1 MSLVAAEG
9 VDEVVAGVQEDSKL
23 TLEEQPRVLTVQEM
37 DLLVEDCF
45 FSAIKDKSNK
55 IGLPILSSALTKMLF
70 RYWLVQLWF
79 R

>member
-9 VDEVVAGVQEDSKL
+9 VDEVVAGVQEDLKL

-55 IGLPILSSALTKMLF
+55 IALPILSSALTKMLF

-79 R
+79 S